1 MENMTSRKI
10 VKEKTVT
17 VGSLLDGLVT
27 VKQHFNETN
36 DHIATEVFLSPENKN
51 EWVNKNGI
59 ISFRISNCGTVEC
72 ARIGTFSEKMKSLK
86 TGTLFNYLPTSF
98 IKFCN
103 NNSDFLNDLMSAVEN
118 HFEEINN
125 FVKTINQK

>member
-1 MENMTSRKI
+1 MENMASRKI
-10 VKEKTVT
+10 AKEKTVT

-27 VKQHFNETN
+27 VKQYFNETN
-36 DHIATEVFLSPENKN
+36 AHIATEVFLRPKNKN

-59 ISFRISNCGTVEC
+59 ISFRISNCGAVEC
-72 ARIGTFSEKMKSLK
+72 AKIGTFSEKIKSLK
-86 TGTLFNYLPTSF
+86 TGNPLNYLPTSF
-98 IKFCN
+98 ITFCN

-118 HFEEINN
+118 HFEEINK